1 MKNNENAEVKYRYE
15 KTADPNVYL
24 SAKQI
29 ALTSKF
35 LESIQK
41 EMGTTWMNNAMGVGC
56 NNSKYL
62 SSVCREA
69 AKYRASQW
77 LFVVNRVYWRL
88 PESLRKEISE
98 DYQKL
103 QIEFAFPKSMEP
115 VAPVVK
121 ETEPAVVQKQRK
133 KVRGETRANSIG

>member
-62 SSVCREA
+62 SSLGV
-69 AKYRASQW
+69 KPT
-77 LFVVNRVYWRL
+77 V
-88 PESLRKEISE
+88 SLK
-98 DYQKL
+98 
-103 QIEFAFPKSMEP
+103 
-115 VAPVVK
+115 
-121 ETEPAVVQKQRK
+121 TELK
-133 KVRGETRANSIG
+133 